1 MKRLSVP
8 TLLRAFVLPVLAAL
22 VVPAGCATGGGVG
35 GGGTVPAAA
44 RAEAVARA
52 TGADAATSERWHRG
66 ELLFSSRC
74 QRCHALP
81 TPASIAP
88 ERWPIEV
95 QEMARKSGLDGDQ
108 VAQVTEYLVAAAR
121 ATGGSH

>member
-1 MKRLSVP
+1 MLVALALS
-8 TLLRAFVLPVLAAL
+8 
-22 VVPAGCATGGGVG
+22 AGCATDGVA

-52 TGADAATSERWHRG
+52 TGADAATGERWHQG

-81 TPASIAP
+81 TPASVSP
-88 ERWPIEV
+88 ERWPKEV
-95 QEMARKSGLDGDQ
+95 QDMARKSGLAGDQ

-121 ATGGSH
+121 ATAAPH